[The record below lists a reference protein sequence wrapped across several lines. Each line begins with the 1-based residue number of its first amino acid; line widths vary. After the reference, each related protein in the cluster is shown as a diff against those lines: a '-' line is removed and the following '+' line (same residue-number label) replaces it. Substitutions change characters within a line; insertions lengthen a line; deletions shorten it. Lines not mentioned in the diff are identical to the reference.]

1 MAAMQMTVTIY
12 GFLAGLPRAA
22 DHAVC
27 TTCGGKAD
35 RYYDGEDAFCEPCV
49 VKVIGIWITT
59 CPTCKAGPDQPCAM
73 DDGGYDLGRI
83 HIARERVWDNRR
95 GVCPTC
101 RAAEG
106 EPCVGSRG
114 RIRIHVHAPRWET
127 NMVQQNPE
135 STDE

>member
-1 MAAMQMTVTIY
+1 MQAIQLTDVTY
-12 GFLAGLPRAA
+12 AFLTGLPRANE
-22 DHAVC
+22 DAVC
-27 TTCGGKAD
+27 TTCGGTAD
-35 RYYDGEDAFCEPCV
+35 RRYDGDAFCEPCV
-49 VKVIGIWITT
+49 VQTVYVWITT
-59 CPTCKAGPDQPCAM
+59 CPTCDAGPDQPCVM

-83 HIARERVWDNRR
+83 HIARERAWDNRR

-114 RIRIHVHAPRWET
+114 RIRIHVHAPRWDP